1 MLELIGGAVAG
12 PSNEPSSVMPKY
24 LPLVIAALA
33 LSTAFAE
40 EKAGVEIDHITALVQ
55 KDAVPPV
62 VWKEGDPPIT
72 TSASFKPPVEITIVA
87 KTNST
92 NLRLRY
98 AAKQVIFN
106 WEVKGDELRVD
117 GGPAAGRHKREAGT
131 IPIDQFVTIKWIVS
145 PVKQTIYLDGK
156 LRYEHVGD
164 YTQLDAPISVFGMRS
179 EVTVKNIKVKKL

>member
-1 MLELIGGAVAG
+1 MTRRLATAILLLGLRG
-12 PSNEPSSVMPKY
+12 
-24 LPLVIAALA
+24 LALA
-33 LSTAFAE
+33 EDT
-40 EKAGVEIDHITALVQ
+40 DHITALVQ

-72 TSASFKPPVEITIVA
+72 TGASFKPPVEITIVA

-106 WEVKGDELRVD
+106 WEVRGDELRVD
-117 GGPAAGRHKREAGT
+117 GGPAAGRHKRGAGA
-131 IPIDQFVTIKWIVS
+131 IPVDQFVTIKWIVTG
-145 PVKQTIYLDGK
+145 PKQTIYVDDQ

-164 YTQLDAPISVFGMRS
+164 YTQLDSPISVFGMKS
-179 EVTVKNIKVKKL
+179 EVTVKSIKVRKL